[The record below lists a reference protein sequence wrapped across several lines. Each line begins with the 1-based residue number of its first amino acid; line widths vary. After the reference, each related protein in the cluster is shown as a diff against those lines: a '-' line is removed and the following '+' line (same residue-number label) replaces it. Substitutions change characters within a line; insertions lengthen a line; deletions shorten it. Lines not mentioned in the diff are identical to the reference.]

1 MNPPKDKHTPG
12 EPLWQQEVRKMGG
25 DALVEV
31 LSEIKECQNKMAAK
45 INGMGDEIE
54 SHLEAHINKAF
65 AGGDAEGH
73 RRARM
78 GDEIESH
85 LEAHINKAFAGGDA
99 EGHRRAHE
107 AMINLIEEKRRLRVA
122 IQEKTISG
130 LIWAGIMFV
139 GLAIFNEVR
148 KAILGG

>member
-1 MNPPKDKHTPG
+1 MTAQKDKHHEG

-31 LSEIKECQNKMAAK
+31 LSDIKECQNKMATK
-45 INGMGDEIE
+45 INGMRGEIE
-54 SHLEAHINKAF
+54 SA
-65 AGGDAEGH
+65 
-73 RRARM
+73 
-78 GDEIESH
+78 

>member
-31 LSEIKECQNKMAAK
+31 LSEIKECQNRMAAK
-45 INGMGDEIE
+45 INGMGGEIE
-54 SHLEAHINKAF
+54 IALEAHINKAF
-65 AGGDAEGH
+65 AGGDP
-73 RRARM
+73 
-78 GDEIESH
+78 D
-85 LEAHINKAFAGGDA
+85 
-99 EGHRRAHE
+99 GHRRAHE
-107 AMINLIEEKRRLRVA
+107 AMIDMIEEKRKLRVA

-130 LIWAGIMFV
+130 LIWAFILFV
-139 GLAIFNEVR
+139 GVSVFSEIR

>member
-1 MNPPKDKHTPG
+1 MNASKDKHQPG

-31 LSEIKECQNKMAAK
+31 LSEIKECQARMSAK
-45 INGMGDEIE
+45 INGMGGEIE

-65 AGGDAEGH
+65 AGGDA
-73 RRARM
+73 
-78 GDEIESH
+78 D
-85 LEAHINKAFAGGDA
+85 
-99 EGHRRAHE
+99 GHRRAHE

-130 LIWAGIMFV
+130 LLW
-139 GLAIFNEVR
+139 
-148 KAILGG
+148 AILVFIGVSVFSEIRKVITGG

>member
-1 MNPPKDKHTPG
+1 
-12 EPLWQQEVRKMGG
+12 MGG
-25 DALVEV
+25 DALVEI
-31 LSEIKECQNKMAAK
+31 LTEIRTCQKEMALK
-45 INGMGDEIE
+45 ISGMGNEIE
-54 SHLEAHINKAF
+54 NHLEAHINKAF
-65 AGGDAEGH
+65 AGGDA
-73 RRARM
+73 
-78 GDEIESH
+78 D
-85 LEAHINKAFAGGDA
+85 
-99 EGHRRAHE
+99 GHRRAHE